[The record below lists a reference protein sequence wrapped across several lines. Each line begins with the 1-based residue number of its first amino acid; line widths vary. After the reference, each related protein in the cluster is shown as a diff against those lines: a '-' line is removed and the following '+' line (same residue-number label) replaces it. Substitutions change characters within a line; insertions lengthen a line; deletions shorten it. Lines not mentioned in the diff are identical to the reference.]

1 MVRLCFHRSTKSE
14 KMYPSMLARGS
25 GASSS
30 VGEEV
35 GIGMGVGVEPYYS
48 VPVGSAGCTGQ
59 HWSQPTSP
67 TPTHTSRQ
75 PPNLYQH
82 VHKDDDIHGS
92 SVSLV
97 STASSLYSS
106 AEEKQAH
113 ELRKLRRELLG
124 SLHFL

>member
-1 MVRLCFHRSTKSE
+1 MKPLVLEKHHLGMLRQGSRESPLCFCRSTKSE

-25 GASSS
+25 GVSSS
-30 VGEEV
+30 VGEEGGV

-48 VPVGSAGCTGQ
+48 VPVGSASCTGQ

-82 VHKDDDIHGS
+82 VHKDDDS
-92 SVSLV
+92 E
-97 STASSLYSS
+97 YR
-106 AEEKQAH
+106 AEIY
-113 ELRKLRRELLG
+113 R
-124 SLHFL
+124 

>member
-1 MVRLCFHRSTKSE
+1 
-14 KMYPSMLARGS
+14 MLARGS

-30 VGEEV
+30 VGEEVGV

-48 VPVGSAGCTGQ
+48 VPVGSAGCAGQ

-82 VHKDDDIHGS
+82 VHKDDDSKFPFEDIVVFLS
-92 SVSLV
+92 IVLRQLADD
-97 STASSLYSS
+97 TA
-106 AEEKQAH
+106 
-113 ELRKLRRELLG
+113 LG
-124 SLHFL
+124 SLT

>member
-1 MVRLCFHRSTKSE
+1 
-14 KMYPSMLARGS
+14 MYPSMLVRGS

-35 GIGMGVGVEPYYS
+35 GVGIGMGVSVEPYYS
-48 VPVGSAGCTGQ
+48 VPVGSTGCTGQ

-82 VHKDDDIHGS
+82 VHKDDDSKFSFKG
-92 SVSLV
+92 
-97 STASSLYSS
+97 T
-106 AEEKQAH
+106 
-113 ELRKLRRELLG
+113 
-124 SLHFL
+124 

>member
-1 MVRLCFHRSTKSE
+1 MRSSRGGSREHASRLCFRRSTKSE

-82 VHKDDDIHGS
+82 VHKDDESEYH
-92 SVSLV
+92 
-97 STASSLYSS
+97 
-106 AEEKQAH
+106 
-113 ELRKLRRELLG
+113 R
-124 SLHFL
+124 

>member
-1 MVRLCFHRSTKSE
+1 
-14 KMYPSMLARGS
+14 MLARGS

-30 VGEEV
+30 VGEEVGV

-48 VPVGSAGCTGQ
+48 VPVGSAGCAGQ

-82 VHKDDDIHGS
+82 VHKDDDSKFPFSDI
-92 SVSLV
+92 LV
-97 STASSLYSS
+97 FLNIAFSPVNTAKSYVTRRRVNFG
-106 AEEKQAH
+106 AVN
-113 ELRKLRRELLG
+113 LRVWRNVVQMKIVG
-124 SLHFL
+124 NC

>member
-1 MVRLCFHRSTKSE
+1 
-14 KMYPSMLARGS
+14 MLVRGS

-35 GIGMGVGVEPYYS
+35 GVGIGMSVGVEPYYS
-48 VPVGSAGCTGQ
+48 VPVGSTGCTGQ

-82 VHKDDDIHGS
+82 VHKDDDSKFPFQIDNP
-92 SVSLV
+92 
-97 STASSLYSS
+97 
-106 AEEKQAH
+106 
-113 ELRKLRRELLG
+113 
-124 SLHFL
+124 FLSFFISFFLNVRSFQIR

>member
-1 MVRLCFHRSTKSE
+1 
-14 KMYPSMLARGS
+14 MLARGS

-82 VHKDDDIHGS
+82 VHKDDDSEYHYQKNKKIGITFVKNLEKLKS
-92 SVSLV
+92 FLRLIFWL
-97 STASSLYSS
+97 LY
-106 AEEKQAH
+106 EKQ
-113 ELRKLRRELLG
+113 K
-124 SLHFL
+124 

>member
-1 MVRLCFHRSTKSE
+1 
-14 KMYPSMLARGS
+14 MYPSMLARGS

-35 GIGMGVGVEPYYS
+35 GVGIGMGVGVEPYYS
-48 VPVGSAGCTGQ
+48 VPVGSTGCTGQ

-82 VHKDDDIHGS
+82 VHKDDDSKFPFKVI
-92 SVSLV
+92 VIFLNIIF
-97 STASSLYSS
+97 TN
-106 AEEKQAH
+106 
-113 ELRKLRRELLG
+113 RRRYGMFCYITYRGINTKVNSDER
-124 SLHFL
+124 HRNA